1 MKKAITLIEIIFTI
15 AIAGFLSVGM
25 FQAIK
30 VVTEQI
36 AKARDITTLSID
48 TSSTLDILS
57 GYLFQRIPG
66 SVIVSGSHDD
76 ANFLRIFANNKSQT
90 ILEWLGRFYEAE
102 VPTLSAGTLNSV
114 SGFLDMSKSTK
125 SSLHSPNSNF
135 TGIKNLL
142 SSKFDG
148 TAEMAII
155 FAGSFDSGVAKPK
168 FGWHKTN
175 ADDVIILGSSSD
187 QNKFTA
193 PTNNTAYKYEKYYIT
208 DSAYAV
214 ARGEDITDESCANLA
229 SLNLGDKKNSL
240 LFFYDYRP
248 WEGQTFC
255 DGKVNLLSQNI
266 TGFRVDTI
274 ANTIRIHIDA
284 NIAKTKANVSKEK
297 AIW

>member
-48 TSSTLDILS
+48 TSSALDILS

-66 SVIVSGSHDD
+66 SVIVSNLHDG
-76 ANFLRIFANNKSQT
+76 NFSRIFENKKSQT

-102 VPTLSAGTLNSV
+102 VPTLSAGTSNSV
-114 SGFLDMSKSTK
+114 SGFLDMNKSTK

-135 TGIKNLL
+135 TGITNLL
-142 SSKFDG
+142 SSKFN
-148 TAEMAII
+148 TNATMAII
-155 FAGSFDSGVAKPK
+155 FAGSFDSGVAEPK

-175 ADDVIILGSSSD
+175 ADDVITLRSSSD
-187 QNKFTA
+187 QNKFETL
-193 PTNNTAYKYEKYYIT
+193 TNNTAYKYEKYYIT

-214 ARGEDITDESCANLA
+214 ARKKDVKCDNAKSFEDD
-229 SLNLGDKKNSL
+229 SL
-240 LFFYDYRP
+240 LLFYDYRP
-248 WEGQTFC
+248 WLDETFC

-284 NIAKTKANVSKEK
+284 NITKTKANVSKEK

>member
-48 TSSTLDILS
+48 TSSALDILS

-114 SGFLDMSKSTK
+114 SGFLDMNKSTK

-155 FAGSFDSGVAKPK
+155 FAGSFDSGVAEPK

-193 PTNNTAYKYEKYYIT
+193 TTNNTAYKYEKYYIT

-214 ARGEDITDESCANLA
+214 ARKKDVKCDNAKSFEED
-229 SLNLGDKKNSL
+229 SL

-248 WEGQTFC
+248 WKGETFC